1 MFGTWSTMF
10 FVALH
15 DYSRLAFPWRFS
27 INRRSHYVKS
37 SELFYCFFIPH
48 LINIGLCFNFLVIL
62 RFMAAFKSSSR
73 IGKVINSCDNDIYT
87 SAIFSTILLYCG
99 SLFTNCSTNLV
110 LEMQQLSMIF
120 SFVAALAI
128 HSMLNLSNIIADGS
142 TRFLFKVWFSNIF
155 VLALGFVPFSSRFK
169 NSVTICAWYRLSAV
183 TFKVKG

>member
-1 MFGTWSTMF
+1 MYSLLYFDFSLPLVYIIAPPSFCCQVF
-10 FVALH
+10 FL
-15 DYSRLAFPWRFS
+15 LQNKKQGFCPAFQ
-27 INRRSHYVKS
+27 N
-37 SELFYCFFIPH
+37 
-48 LINIGLCFNFLVIL
+48 LINVGLCFNFLVIL
-62 RFMAAFKSSSR
+62 RFMAEFKSSSR
-73 IGKVINSCDNDIYT
+73 IGKAINSCDNDIYT

-169 NSVTICAWYRLSAV
+169 NFVTTCA
-183 TFKVKG
+183 

>member
-1 MFGTWSTMF
+1 MAQPLPHKQ
-10 FVALH
+10 AL
-15 DYSRLAFPWRFS
+15 SRTSLLLKEILSISYILPAFQ
-27 INRRSHYVKS
+27 N
-37 SELFYCFFIPH
+37 
-48 LINIGLCFNFLVIL
+48 LINVGLCFNFLVIL
-62 RFMAAFKSSSR
+62 RFMAEFKSSSR
-73 IGKVINSCDNDIYT
+73 IGKAINSCDNDIYT

-169 NSVTICAWYRLSAV
+169 NSVTICA
-183 TFKVKG
+183 